1 MKRFKFFAYV
11 GGIALL
17 ALLTSCKNFLQ
28 GSNFLDQ
35 LDEAIQYA
43 NAKYVDVTINAN
55 ATSTDLVSPIAGR
68 HSGEYKAKD
77 RIALQFTAKLDYQ
90 FVNWYAEPSDSVQFA
105 NASESST
112 EARLVSDSEPIVI
125 TPKVYER
132 PTVSFSPSANAD
144 SVAKNTQLILTFSQA
159 MNLTEE
165 DLEQIKISMDN
176 VSVLDNFQKPY
187 LTEDKTQV
195 IFKADRHNMIVLES
209 GEKKIDVFVPNTFF
223 HTEEDANVTLGRDY
237 YHSYK
242 INSQTNDNAN
252 VTFDCAAEYGKLSF
266 NGTKK
271 FYLDNSLDV
280 SFTPDRKYKITGWNV
295 KYSDETK
302 VDPSVLTITASEDLC
317 NIKVTLLDGSL
328 TDIKVSPIVEIRP
341 VMKVTS
347 PVSAD
352 GESLPRDTPI
362 IIEFDK
368 NMSANN
374 DLSRI
379 TITSNGNV
387 YAKGDTDKFLTPQWL
402 SDHKTVVIYSNKK
415 NLLDVDADSTRII
428 NVMVPG
434 DFYYETNDKKH
445 IELGTDINFSYVI
458 NKSTNDKLTLNL
470 IADENYGTVKSGG
483 SDKYNLNS
491 HFDIV
496 YDVKNTAQF
505 IRWNI
510 STDVENIIKTTEK
523 IDGSTY
529 TLGIDVVDA
538 GFATVSAIVQ
548 PRPGISNT
556 LIQPADV
563 KAGQPMDSEFS
574 ISVDKKVDAAA
585 IESAA
590 EIRCDGMYLS
600 GEEAIEQYF
609 TPKFEADPVENKGM
623 FRFIPTTEYDK
634 ITSLRNLLD
643 ISSIAAKYITVSIPK
658 EAIYYEYKETE
669 TSEPIKIYA
678 YEDFTYSYRVNYQT
692 NDKIFITFADSE
704 SSYGTR
710 TGSMTGVYYYLGDEV
725 TVGFQPSEAAFFDGW
740 KITYYDENE
749 NEIQNSKP
757 LELQSGYALEDKS
770 IKFTV
775 KENCARA
782 VIQPLAHFKQTVKV
796 SFNGPN
802 GNIFPAGTREQWYEG
817 DPINLTFTANSDYA
831 FVGWK
836 IYKEEDPNTA
846 LTEEQV
852 KELNLDFGDM
862 DFYST
867 SDKGQYKEENL
878 SFHLKDGTNINNSQ
892 EKIKLIIKAET
903 VVRPKVTQTIPANGS
918 YGIVR
923 NTSIRIAFS
932 EPMMDIFGEGNTN
945 IIEVSEGMQHITA
958 DDIYLDSNPIDSK
971 VKSFELSSSGKIL
984 TIKLKENVYFNSLN
998 YITVK
1003 IPKNYTNANSIEMAS
1018 DYVMQFQVSTGLDPE
1033 PPVIKALRVGKGTD
1047 GEQLVFNDVVT
1058 NGFEESDLTS
1068 KDWKSKFNQKEEY
1081 FTAESAKNLQIID
1094 SSETLNIYLHAEDIT
1109 DKDAKSYEEA
1119 SVSYIGYRITN
1130 CNFVNYSIANQYN
1143 VEEYIGNVPYDK
1155 ALRDKD
1161 KEKGLEDLEPKEPT
1175 DPNTPKPERNGA
1187 TCSLDL
1193 EALGIPDG
1201 LLKVDI
1207 FAIDGN
1213 NNSGLDKKDL
1223 DSDKLDN
1230 GNGFVSF
1237 YIIKK
1242 AKGPDVTG
1250 GTWGKYADLFKEPF
1264 SFTNDINNEKYKY
1277 VYNNKLDF
1285 NVDIEDPYINIS
1297 SIKFN
1302 VTDSNN
1308 KIVKELKDVEYAVY
1322 KGNETTPVISK
1333 LADNGDLS
1341 YNFELTDQEILHT
1354 ARCTFKNIA
1363 AGLNNKGDYKCN
1375 VIVTDNFGNEKINE
1389 IPFTLTSISTDKNL
1403 SSDISSPKV
1412 ASYDYS
1418 SGTNDKNVWPRVGKT
1433 GVTSKEFW
1441 NSPSIVNGD
1450 GNLIS
1455 FYYTNAYKTKITAAL
1470 KKVNEYGV
1478 NLEFAPEDH
1487 ALGHYY
1493 YKHSPTTDLSESTM
1507 KGSNY
1512 KTSYVYTNG
1521 TEITDSKIYLS
1532 EGTYSF
1538 INVDDSGNLTKAHT
1552 VIIVKDSTKPSNAY
1566 NDGHWLK
1573 DYALRGGESDV
1584 AWSYASGDTWWG
1596 RNATG
1601 NAGASYWEFWNN
1613 GSHSSQGMY
1622 TCVITLKGSN
1632 VKNATIKFPMTGNAS
1647 GYRYDSQYISINS
1660 NNCRYEDFKP
1670 SRTNAGI
1677 VQYIVGRRW
1686 ANWNT
1691 HDDDPFVASVYMQEY
1706 FDCDYHKDSFS
1717 FQIYKDYNQDK
1728 GLVGTLYNKQGPI
1741 HFGLVDGCGNE
1752 LNCQKLDYIGRGDT
1766 WNYAFWLEY

>member
-1 MKRFKFFAYV
+1 MKKVKFFACV
-11 GGIALL
+11 CGV
-17 ALLTSCKNFLQ
+17 ALLTLFVSCKNFLQ
-28 GSNFLDQ
+28 GSNL
-35 LDEAIQYA
+35 LEMIDETILYA

-112 EARLVSDSEPIVI
+112 EVRIVSDSEPIVI

-252 VTFDCAAEYGKLSF
+252 VTFDCAAEYGKLSY

-280 SFTPDRKYKITGWNV
+280 SFTPDRKYKITGWSV

-302 VDPSVLTITASEDLC
+302 VDPSVLTLTASEDLC

-368 NMSANN
+368 NMSADN

-387 YAKGDTDKFLTPQWL
+387 YAKGNNDKFLTPQWL

-415 NLLDVDADSTRII
+415 NLLDVEADSTRII

-529 TLGIDVVDA
+529 TLGIDVVGA

-548 PRPGISNT
+548 PRPSISNS

-574 ISVDKKVDAAA
+574 ISVDKKVNAAA
-585 IESAA
+585 IESGA

-710 TGSMTGVYYYLGDEV
+710 SGSMTGVYYYLGDEV

-749 NEIQNSKP
+749 NEIQDSNA

-802 GNIFPAGTREQWYEG
+802 GNIFPAGTREQWFEG
-817 DPINLTFTANSDYA
+817 DSINLTFTANSDYA

-836 IYKEEDPNTA
+836 IYKEEDPNHA
-846 LTEEQV
+846 LTKEQI
-852 KELNLDFGDM
+852 KALHLDFGDA
-862 DFYST
+862 DLFWENIQ
-867 SDKGQYKEENL
+867 DKGQSGEMNV
-878 SFHLKDGTNINNSQ
+878 SFNFKSETPGEIPDYSKN
-892 EKIKLIIKAET
+892 IKLIIKAET
-903 VVRPKVTQTIPANGS
+903 ELRPKVTQTIPANGS
-918 YGIVR
+918 SGNVR
-923 NTSIRIAFS
+923 NTSIKIAFS
-932 EPMMDIFGEGNTN
+932 EPMTNVFGEGQVNPVVVAEGIQT
-945 IIEVSEGMQHITA
+945 VSSE
-958 DDIYLDSNPIDSK
+958 DIYLDTKPVDSKIDSF
-971 VKSFELSSSGKIL
+971 SLSESGKL
-984 TIKLKENVYFNSLN
+984 LSIKLKTGEYFSKL
-998 YITVK
+998 YYVTVK
-1003 IPKNYTNANSIEMAS
+1003 IPKTFTSAKGITMAS
-1018 DYVMQFQVSTGLDPE
+1018 DYSMQFQVSDGVDTEAPE
-1033 PPVIKALRVGKGTD
+1033 ITTLRVGKGISSD
-1047 GEQLVFNDVVT
+1047 GKNEFNNITKGSLEDFT
-1058 NGFEESDLTS
+1058 NTNR
-1068 KDWKSKFNQKEEY
+1068 KDKFNQPIKTINDLSLGE
-1081 FTAESAKNLQIID
+1081 LQIIN
-1094 SSETLNIYLHAEDIT
+1094 SNEKLNLYVYAQDIT
-1109 DKDAKSYEEA
+1109 SPDSDRIEGN
-1119 SVSYIGYRITN
+1119 VGYIGYRIKN
-1130 CNFVNYSIANQYN
+1130 CSF
-1143 VEEYIGNVPYDK
+1143 
-1155 ALRDKD
+1155 KD
-1161 KEKGLEDLEPKEPT
+1161 YGIST
-1175 DPNTPKPERNGA
+1175 TYNTPEFTGTIKYDINTRETTDNGSGLDGLSNDKGI

-1193 EALGIPDG
+1193 DEAGVPDG

-1207 FAIDGN
+1207 YAIDINDN
-1213 NNSGLDKKDL
+1213 NTLANQNRNPDSNSNDNNKLEANNGLL
-1223 DSDKLDN
+1223 T
-1230 GNGFVSF
+1230 F

-1242 AKGPDVTG
+1242 SKAPVVTSG
-1250 GTWGKYADLFKEPF
+1250 EWQKNSKAGSF
-1264 SFTNDINNEKYKY
+1264 SRDIDNEAYKY
-1277 VYNNKLDF
+1277 VNNKNLSVSL
-1285 NVDIEDPYINIS
+1285 NVDNSYK
-1297 SIKFN
+1297 SIKTFKFE
-1302 VTDSNN
+1302 VKDSNEN
-1308 KIVKELKDVEYAVY
+1308 IVKTLQNVGYKAFREDNTEVETLNNDDTGELV
-1322 KGNETTPVISK
+1322 
-1333 LADNGDLS
+1333 LR
-1341 YNFELTDQEILHT
+1341 TDEVLHT
-1354 ARCTFKNIA
+1354 AKLTFNEISED
-1363 AGLNNKGDYKCN
+1363 LEEGDYTCN
-1375 VIVTDNFGNEKINE
+1375 VIIGDDQGNIETKA
-1389 IPFTLTSISTDKNL
+1389 IPFTVDNTPPEVK
-1403 SSDISSPKV
+1403 SPKV
-1412 ASYDYS
+1412 ESYSYT
-1418 SGTNDKNVWPRVGKT
+1418 SGTNEKNVWPRVGKQ
-1433 GVTSKEFW
+1433 GVTSLEFW
-1441 NSPSIVNGD
+1441 DEPSIVNGD

-1455 FYYTNAYKTKITAAL
+1455 FYYTNAYKKAI
-1470 KKVNEYGV
+1470 VNTTYGV
-1478 NLEFAPEDH
+1478 NLAFEDEDNSQQIPFH
-1487 ALGHYY
+1487 LYFQNSSSTNVA
-1493 YKHSPTTDLSESTM
+1493 ESTM
-1507 KGSNY
+1507 CGDNY
-1512 KTSYVYTNG
+1512 KAAKIIASGTKTSVTQHYFG
-1521 TEITDSKIYLS
+1521 

-1538 INVDDSGNLTKAHT
+1538 VAVDEAGNVSKAHT

-1573 DYALRGGESDV
+1573 DYALRGGESNV
-1584 AWSYASGDTWWG
+1584 AWSNASGDTWWG

-1601 NAGASYWEFWNN
+1601 NAGASYWNFWDN

-1647 GYRYDSQYISINS
+1647 GYRYDNQYISINS